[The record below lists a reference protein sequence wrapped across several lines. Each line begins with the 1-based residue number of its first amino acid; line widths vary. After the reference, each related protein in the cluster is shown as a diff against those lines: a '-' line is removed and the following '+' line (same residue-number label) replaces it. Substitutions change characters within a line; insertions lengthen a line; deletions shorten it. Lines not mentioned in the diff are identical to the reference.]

1 MARLSD
7 GIKNGIGNSILIKVN
22 QIGTLS
28 ETLAAVEMAHKA
40 GYTAVMSHRSGET
53 EDATIADLAVA
64 TNCGQIK
71 TGSLA
76 RADRTAKYNQLMRI
90 EEELGAQAAYAGRAA
105 LKIRVT
111 LVRRRRTA
119 LYRSFEPPRPW
130 RPLNEYRLMD
140 QSVELNAGNRRLAA
154 ERLCDFV
161 VNAVD
166 AAQASDTPFYHL
178 VLDRVFPDDI
188 YDAMLANM
196 PDATDYRPMHGRSKG
211 HDLTDGTHTR
221 VKIDVFP
228 EYIRHLPPQ
237 KRAVWDIV
245 GRALC
250 SAPVR
255 DAFIRRLKPA
265 LERRFGPGYAKT
277 GMYPIPVLTRDIPGY
292 LITPHTDT
300 RWKGITVQLYL
311 PRDSSIGHIG
321 TIFHDKRADGSCGP
335 KAKQMTFAPNTG
347 YAFAV
352 GTDTWHSAD
361 PVGPEVKT
369 RDSILLT
376 YFVDA
381 GVLRFLRN
389 RAKRLGNFL
398 GSEIRN
404 RLR

>member
-1 MARLSD
+1 MPAARRSKSGASALLVRLSGPAD
-7 GIKNGIGNSILIKVN
+7 RR
-22 QIGTLS
+22 
-28 ETLAAVEMAHKA
+28 
-40 GYTAVMSHRSGET
+40 YTAEANRRAG
-53 EDATIADLAVA
+53 DARGMGFWA
-64 TNCGQIK
+64 
-71 TGSLA
+71 
-76 RADRTAKYNQLMRI
+76 
-90 EEELGAQAAYAGRAA
+90 
-105 LKIRVT
+105 
-111 LVRRRRTA
+111 
-119 LYRSFEPPRPW
+119 
-130 RPLNEYRLMD
+130 MD

-154 ERLCDFV
+154 ERLRDFIV
-161 VNAVD
+161 TSVD
-166 AAQASDTPFYHL
+166 AATASDTPFYHL

-188 YDAMLANM
+188 YAAMLANM

-255 DAFIRRLKPA
+255 DAFIRRLAPP

-311 PRDSSIGHIG
+311 PRDSSISHIG
-321 TIFHDKRADGSCGP
+321 TIFHDQRADGGCGP

-361 PVGPEVKT
+361 PVGPEVKS